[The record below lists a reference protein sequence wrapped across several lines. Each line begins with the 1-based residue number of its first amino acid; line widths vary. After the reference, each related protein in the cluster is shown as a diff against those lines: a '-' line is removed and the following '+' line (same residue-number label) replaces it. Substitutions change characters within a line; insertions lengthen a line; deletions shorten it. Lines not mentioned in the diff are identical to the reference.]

1 MNENRSINDIRQ
13 NLESIL
19 FGYYIKYTKLQEL
32 VGAAFANSAPSNSI
46 DIYVDIF
53 DMLKPI
59 YGKDIYADKQY
70 VIVSAVINLA
80 AHLRGYFRKY
90 HHMYTRIFLVYAD
103 NSTNNHKQ
111 FYYYMRLVLLRL
123 LYL

>member
-19 FGYYIKYTKLQEL
+19 FGYYIKYTKMQEL
-32 VGAAFANSAPSNSI
+32 VEQAFANSAPSNSI

-80 AHLRGYFRKY
+80 AHLRGYFRRTHRVDTKVY
-90 HHMYTRIFLVYAD
+90 LIYGGTNSDVQEKLIFGGY
-103 NSTNNHKQ
+103 NNE
-111 FYYYMRLVLLRL
+111 
-123 LYL
+123 